1 MQARAKVSKIPAPYK
16 SDLEVYWAAVGPE
29 TIAAA
34 TGQAVVL
41 TMYEPLSFN
50 LPGSRY
56 TPDFLHILADG
67 EQCFVEVKGS
77 KSQRGYRDARA
88 KLRAAADVFPFYS
101 WFEVRIARRVCD
113 LERLS

>member
-1 MQARAKVSKIPAPYK
+1 MLAPK
-16 SDLEVYWAAVGPE
+16 WP
-29 TIAAA
+29 TIIEGA

-41 TMYEPLSFN
+41 TMYEPVTFHI
-50 LPGSRY
+50 PGSNY

-77 KSQRGYRDARA
+77 KAQRGYRDARA

-101 WFEVRIARRVCD
+101 WFEVRIVRHVCD
-113 LERLS
+113 LEQLA